1 MPHQPS
7 RPQAPFAHATP
18 APQAGQG
25 QASYPGMLPGPGLP
39 GQGLPGQQFPGQQ
52 FPGQG
57 IGAKAHKGRSIR
69 SVPIVL
75 TLIAA
80 AVVVAVVW
88 GFYHTTRPFNPL
100 MSPALRP
107 PADLAVT
114 SPQPGDSTDPPAAL
128 TPAPEVI
135 RPVVE
140 SVSLVDSEGERA
152 DGLELTIDGDPTT
165 GWRSF
170 RYVTSAFG
178 SLRPGVGIAVR
189 LAQPAPVHSITLY
202 TPDAGGMMEIR
213 ATSADNPLEGPVI
226 ASGPFG
232 DPSTEFVF
240 PDDVVTDTLL
250 IWISDLPPV
259 MDGYMAT
266 IYEIIVH

>member
-1 MPHQPS
+1 MG
-7 RPQAPFAHATP
+7 RPQAGKPR
-18 APQAGQG
+18 QG
-25 QASYPGMLPGPGLP
+25 QAL
-39 GQGLPGQQFPGQQ
+39 
-52 FPGQG
+52 
-57 IGAKAHKGRSIR
+57 GAQPHADKGIR

-75 TLIAA
+75 SMVGALVI
-80 AVVVAVVW
+80 VALVW
-88 GFYHTTRPFNPL
+88 GFYQTTRPFEPL

-107 PADLAVT
+107 PADVTVT
-114 SPQPGDSTDPPAAL
+114 SPQPGDTSEPPAQVA
-128 TPAPEVI
+128 PAPEVI
-135 RPVVE
+135 RPMVA
-140 SVSLVDSEGERA
+140 SVSMVNPDGERT
-152 DGLELTIDGDPTT
+152 DGLDLTIDGDPTT

-170 RYVTSAFG
+170 RYATSAFG
-178 SLRPGVGIAVR
+178 ALRPGVGIAVH
-189 LAQPAPVHSITLY
+189 LTQPAPVHSITLY

-213 ATSADNPLEGPVI
+213 ATSADQPLEGPVI

-259 MDGYMAT
+259 MDGFMAT